1 MREKIIDLVDR
12 QVQKSILA
20 QSQCQEEGGPAGKA
34 ALSCR
39 VITISRE
46 LGSGG
51 RRVAEE
57 LANTLHLS
65 LWDRELVERI
75 AEDADV
81 ADHLVHHF
89 DEHVVSEIE
98 VLVRHLAGE
107 PRIGGFQYKRHLA
120 RTILQIARIGNAI
133 ILGRGGNFILP
144 HALNVRIIAT
154 RELRIHNL
162 MQFEGLSRRD
172 AEQAIEES
180 DRERAEFT
188 RRLWGRKWDDPL
200 CYDLTLRMDEMTNAD
215 AAAVVA
221 TAFNR
226 RFAS

>member
-1 MREKIIDLVDR
+1 MSEKIIDLVDR
-12 QVQKSILA
+12 QVNKSLLA
-20 QSQCQEEGGPAGKA
+20 QSRCEEEGKGA
-34 ALSCR
+34 AAVVPYCR

-81 ADHLVHHF
+81 ADHLVRHF

-144 HALNVRIIAT
+144 HALNVRIVAS
-154 RELRIHNL
+154 RELRVHNL
-162 MQFEGLSRRD
+162 IQFEGLTRKE
-172 AEQAIEES
+172 AEAAIDES

-200 CYDLTLRMDEMTNAD
+200 CYDMTLRMDEMTNAD
-215 AAAVVA
+215 AAAIIT
-221 TAFNR
+221 TAFER
-226 RFAS
+226 RFSA

>member
-1 MREKIIDLVDR
+1 MTQKIIDLVDR
-12 QVQKSILA
+12 QVNKSLLA
-20 QSQCQEEGGPAGKA
+20 QSSLQGEKGTA
-34 ALSCR
+34 AKPLPYRR

-57 LANTLHLS
+57 LANMLQLS

-81 ADHLVHHF
+81 ADHLVRHF

-133 ILGRGGNFILP
+133 ILGRGANFILP
-144 HALNVRIIAT
+144 HALNVRIVASC
-154 RELRIHNL
+154 EVRIHNL
-162 MQFEGLSRRD
+162 MQFEGMSRREAED
-172 AEQAIEES
+172 AIQRS
-180 DRERAEFT
+180 DRERADFT

-200 CYDLTLRMDEMTNAD
+200 CYDMTLRMDEMTNLD
-215 AAAVVA
+215 AASVIAA
-221 TAFNR
+221 AFNR
-226 RFAS
+226 RFEH